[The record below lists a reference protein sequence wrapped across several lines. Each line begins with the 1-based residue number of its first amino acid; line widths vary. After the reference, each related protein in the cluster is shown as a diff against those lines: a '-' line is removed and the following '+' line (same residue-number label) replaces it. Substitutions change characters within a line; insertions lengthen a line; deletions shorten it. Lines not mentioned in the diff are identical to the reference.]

1 MFNLTK
7 TVALGL
13 VALSSFA
20 SPAFALRVSPL
31 QVTNKFVRMA
41 VSNDGKSLPV
51 RIIGIDEGG
60 RELSGVTSNP
70 GRFRASRVNRTVMVR
85 VTPETYA
92 VCATTHPGGNHKI
105 TPESGSTIYYRVC
118 VKANG
123 RDEGQK
129 VKGGLSIRLHEALN
143 D

>member
-31 QVTNKFVRMA
+31 QVTTKFVRMA
-41 VSNDGKSLPV
+41 VSNDGKPVPV
-51 RIIGIDEGG
+51 RVIGIDEQG
-60 RELSGVTSNP
+60 RELSEVGAHP
-70 GRFRASRVNRTVMVR
+70 GRLLATKVNRTVTVR
-85 VTPETYA
+85 ITPETHA
-92 VCATTHPGGNHKI
+92 VCATTHPGGTQKLPA
-105 TPESGSTIYYRVC
+105 TGGSTLYYRVC

-123 RDEGQK
+123 RDDNRGH
-129 VKGGLSIRLHEALN
+129 KGGLNIRLQDALK
-143 D
+143 